1 MVAVGDTLFVPLG
14 ATAPIP
20 WSIVTVLAPVTVQLN
35 VVDWPAEILAGFTSK
50 LLMAMADVVAV
61 VEEDGPQP

>member
-14 ATAPIP
+14 ATEPMP
-20 WSIVTVLAPVTVQLN
+20 WSMVTVLAPVTVQLK

-50 LLMAMADVVAV
+50 LLMAMDDVVV